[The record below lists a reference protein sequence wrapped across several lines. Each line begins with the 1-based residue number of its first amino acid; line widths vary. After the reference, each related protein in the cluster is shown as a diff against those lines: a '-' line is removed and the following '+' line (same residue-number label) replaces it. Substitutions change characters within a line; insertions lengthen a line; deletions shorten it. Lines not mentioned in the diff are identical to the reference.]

1 MPETTRLRPVVLLA
15 SYYFFTVAA
24 LLLVWQGVAFMVQ
37 ADYLPS
43 PIEVLP
49 RLAQLMAD
57 PALWLA
63 LGASLQRL
71 AISFGLALIGGVVL
85 GLAIGRM
92 PIVRTLVDPILALSY
107 PIPKAAILPI
117 VMLWFGAGDI
127 SQIFVIATTAT
138 LPIIYHTAD
147 GASRVNERLL
157 WAGASM
163 GSTPLSRL
171 WRIVIPATLP
181 EIAAGSRTGIV
192 MGLIVMVTAEM
203 IARTDG
209 IGSLLFVNF
218 DMGQNIDMY
227 ALVVLLGMVGLA
239 LDALLSWPLRRL
251 MHWKIEP

>member
-1 MPETTRLRPVVLLA
+1 MAEARCRHPSLRLAL
-15 SYYFFTVAA
+15 YYFFTLAA
-24 LLLVWQGVAFMVQ
+24 LLLIWQGVAHVVR

-43 PIEVLP
+43 PLDVLP
-49 RLAQLMAD
+49 RLVQLIAD
-57 PALWLA
+57 PGLWQA

-71 AISFGLALIGGVVL
+71 AISFGLALAGGVAL
-85 GLAIGRM
+85 GLAIGRL
-92 PIVRTLVDPILALSY
+92 PLARTLIDPLLALSY
-107 PIPKAAILPI
+107 PIPKAAVLPI
-117 VMLWFGAGDI
+117 VMLWFGAGDV
-127 SQIFVIATTAT
+127 SQIFVIATTAA

-147 GASRVNERLL
+147 GASRVNEHLL

-163 GSTPLSRL
+163 GSSSLTRL
-171 WRIVIPATLP
+171 WRIVLPATLP
-181 EIAAGSRTGIV
+181 DIAAGSRTGIV

-227 ALVVLLGMVGLA
+227 ALIVLLGLVGLA
-239 LDALLSWPLRRL
+239 LDALLNWPLRRL